1 MDNLT
6 LVSQFLQRSYVD
18 TRFMVDNPGRF
29 TSRRNYTSPIPSHRS
44 RSEFAFAEHEWSGTV
59 AVRRALT
66 RTLALT
72 RWLQI
77 GCHSHRRIVSGIVRV
92 SVNVGGESGD
102 LSSAPWCQ
110 WPAGKCI
117 VLGGIQHS
125 LMIVCGTPCLTD
137 SAQRNDML
145 GRREAGPG
153 GLLTRPCDIKGHQGV
168 CERLQS

>member
-18 TRFMVDNPGRF
+18 TRFMVEV
-29 TSRRNYTSPIPSHRS
+29 RNYTSPIPSHRS

-102 LSSAPWCQ
+102 LSSAPWC
-110 WPAGKCI
+110 
-117 VLGGIQHS
+117 
-125 LMIVCGTPCLTD
+125 
-137 SAQRNDML
+137 
-145 GRREAGPG
+145 
-153 GLLTRPCDIKGHQGV
+153 
-168 CERLQS
+168 